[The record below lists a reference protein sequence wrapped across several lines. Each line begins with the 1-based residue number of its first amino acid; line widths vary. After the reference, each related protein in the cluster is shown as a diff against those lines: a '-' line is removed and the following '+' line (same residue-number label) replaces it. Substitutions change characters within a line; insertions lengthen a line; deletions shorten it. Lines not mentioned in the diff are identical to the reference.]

1 MSTFDVKVAL
11 TYECACVCVC
21 ARAHFKNT
29 KMQRQWCSAQHRN
42 RRTRRQTSCAV
53 RGVHSSTFIPSGRP
67 AKRAVKVARCSGDL
81 PKVSCSQ
88 NHTCQL
94 TQEKKK
100 YGFEC
105 VRDHNNIN
113 TPLGDLLKIF
123 YLLVRKQQR
132 AWGGLS
138 GWLLFSTHIKLSDSK
153 ISVSDPFSAH
163 VTSSILRPS
172 GKYTSFNC
180 WKKKRMEEGDTKKK
194 IIKKILKKE

>member
-11 TYECACVCVC
+11 TYECACVCVR

-113 TPLGDLLKIF
+113 TPLSDLLKIF

-132 AWGGLS
+132 AWGDWVVGCS
-138 GWLLFSTHIKLSDSK
+138 SLL
-153 ISVSDPFSAH
+153 
-163 VTSSILRPS
+163 TSSCPTPRSRFLIRSVRTLRVPFYVRAASILLLTV
-172 GKYTSFNC
+172 G
-180 WKKKRMEEGDTKKK
+180 KKKEWRKEIQRKK
-194 IIKKILKKE
+194 L